1 MPEAHF
7 NLTSTPEISA
17 CRKMHSSK
25 SWSPDMRRLPT
36 QQRNAR
42 VRRERDFRALSR
54 LALLLVCGLILA
66 VGFVFAARQQFA
78 AVRYGYE
85 CENLRAERQRLWV
98 ENQRLLLEKEQAS
111 APERLESAARQ
122 LGLKPIEP
130 GQVGVK
136 TNEQRHQP
144 VTTALIRPSASFNR

>member
-1 MPEAHF
+1 
-7 NLTSTPEISA
+7 
-17 CRKMHSSK
+17 
-25 SWSPDMRRLPT
+25 MRRLPT

-66 VGFVFAARQQFA
+66 VGFVFAARQHFA
-78 AVRYGYE
+78 AVHYGYE
-85 CENLRAERQRLWV
+85 SENLRTERQRLWV

-111 APERLESAARQ
+111 APERLESAARK

-136 TNEQRHQP
+136 TDEQRRTS
-144 VTTALIRPSASFNR
+144 VTTALISPSTSFNR